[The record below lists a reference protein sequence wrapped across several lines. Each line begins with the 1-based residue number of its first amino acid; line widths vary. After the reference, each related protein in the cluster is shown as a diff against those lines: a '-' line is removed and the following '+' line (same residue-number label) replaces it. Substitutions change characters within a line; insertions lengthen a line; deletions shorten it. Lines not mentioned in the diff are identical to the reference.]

1 MEINDKNYKYK
12 AKRALEAEDRLV
24 MVLVVEALDYTNAN
38 KEDTI
43 IDIDVEKFYDHC
55 HRKFFKPLIER
66 NVKFLGLDR
75 YRVEYDLRLK
85 FLNAMNR
92 ISIYNV
98 EKLRLLEM
106 GKKFIQEY
114 IDYLNK

>member
-12 AKRALEAEDRLV
+12 AKRAYEAEDRLV
-24 MVLVVEALDYTNAN
+24 MGLVVEALDYTNAN

-43 IDIDVEKFYDHC
+43 IDIDVEK
-55 HRKFFKPLIER
+55 
-66 NVKFLGLDR
+66 
-75 YRVEYDLRLK
+75 
-85 FLNAMNR
+85 
-92 ISIYNV
+92 
-98 EKLRLLEM
+98 LRLLEM